1 MSITSSSKPEKFQY
15 KIYPSMYGKDSW
27 YIYRIDE
34 EGSYDLIGPYM
45 NEEEAEILSTT
56 THNNTHNQRVRERE
70 WTHDMV

>member
-27 YIYRIDE
+27 YIYKIDE

-45 NEEEAEILSTT
+45 NKEEAEIDLR
-56 THNNTHNQRVRERE
+56 NLERKE
-70 WTHDMV
+70 SWQE